1 MIVAMRAFGALITVA
16 ALAAADPAFA
26 QPEPQPTPQQK
37 QADQLFGE
45 GRELVKREDYKGACE
60 KFEQAIALDPTAPGV
75 MLNLG
80 LCNEKLGKLKTSL
93 KWYRDAQ
100 IAASSANLVDY
111 EEAAKE
117 RTAALLPKVPNV
129 KIEIGAAPPDTQV
142 RIDGERVAP
151 PDYGKFDLDPG
162 DHELVATATGK
173 RTFKRSFSIKEAQLQ
188 VPIAVTLEDTV
199 TTTVTIDEGRT
210 RRLVAFSLAGAGVVA
225 MSVSGYLGWKAKD
238 DWNDVRAMP
247 RADIDDYRSRQNV
260 ATGIFV
266 GGVALVGAG
275 VVLYLT
281 APKPEERQQTTFAP
295 VVGPDRV
302 GFALSR
308 GF

>member
-1 MIVAMRAFGALITVA
+1 MIMTMRAFGALFTVA
-16 ALAAADPAFA
+16 ALVLVTPAFA

-37 QADQLFGE
+37 QSDQLFGE
-45 GRELVKREDYKGACE
+45 GRELIKREDFKGACE

-100 IAASSANLVDY
+100 IAASSAHLVDY

-129 KIEIGAAPPDTQV
+129 KIEIGAVPPDTQI
-142 RIDGERVAP
+142 RIDGERIGP

-162 DHELVATATGK
+162 DHELEATATGK
-173 RTFKRSFSIKEAQLQ
+173 RTFKRSFSIKEGELQ
-188 VPIAVTLEDTV
+188 VPIAVTFEDTV

-210 RRLVAFSLAGAGVVA
+210 RRIIAYALAGAGVLN
-225 MSVSGYLGWKAKD
+225 MSLSGYLGWKARD
-238 DWNDVRAMP
+238 DWNGARDMGG
-247 RADIDDYRSRQNV
+247 DIDKYRSRQNV
-260 ATGIFV
+260 ATGVFV

-295 VVGPDRV
+295 VIGPDRV
-302 GFALSR
+302 GFSFSR